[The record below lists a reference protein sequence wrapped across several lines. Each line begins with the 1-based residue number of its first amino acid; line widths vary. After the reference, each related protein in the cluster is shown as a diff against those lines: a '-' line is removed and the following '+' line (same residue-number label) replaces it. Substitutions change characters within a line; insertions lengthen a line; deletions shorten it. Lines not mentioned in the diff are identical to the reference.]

1 MLGHGAKFG
10 HKKEQAVAAL
20 LSHRT
25 VEEAAR
31 AVGISPN
38 TLLRWLKKPEFQAA
52 CQNAR
57 RSASRQAI
65 ARLRDAL
72 GAAVMTLLKI
82 MVDPNA
88 PSGIRLRAA
97 EIVLEQDAK
106 YIALEEIE
114 GRLSELERSAAE
126 TQLGEMVG
134 EGRDRSK
141 PRTINCAVARASR
154 ADVDKV
160 G

>member
-38 TLLRWLKKPEFQAA
+38 TLLRWLKRPDFQAA

-57 RSASRQAI
+57 CSVSRQAI

-88 PSGIRLRAA
+88 PSGVRLRAA

-114 GRLSELERSAAE
+114 GRLSELERSAAK
-126 TQLGEMVG
+126 TQLAEVVG